1 MDLLG
6 SYPGIPGL
14 FVACVYSAALSTVS
28 SGLNSLAAVCLKDFI
43 QPMYKIDQLSERR
56 ATNISRLLGNTFYKI
71 RSKMIVSK
79 FVFFFHFK
87 ASTFGI
93 LIVGLA
99 FLCQFVGATV
109 LQISFVYNF
118 CTTSIFFLV

>member
-43 QPMYKIDQLSERR
+43 QPFYKESNMSERY
-56 ATNISRLLGNTFYKI
+56 ATNISKLLGKIFFNYRKTAYLRGRSNIRIFYFFLDF
-71 RSKMIVSK
+71 RSLPD
-79 FVFFFHFK
+79 FFF
-87 ASTFGI
+87 
-93 LIVGLA
+93 
-99 FLCQFVGATV
+99 FLQKFENSVFIPG
-109 LQISFVYNF
+109 QISKKGLFF
-118 CTTSIFFLV
+118 HIFLK

>member
-79 FVFFFHFK
+79 FVFFF
-87 ASTFGI
+87 I
-93 LIVGLA
+93 LKHQLLA
-99 FLCQFVGATV
+99 F
-109 LQISFVYNF
+109 
-118 CTTSIFFLV
+118 